1 MTKRSILKFL
11 LCLAFWF
18 AGQAFAVDSANLLP
32 PDQAFQ
38 FTAKVKK
45 ADRLM
50 LSWDIA
56 NGYYLYRHKFKVVLL
71 TPGIKMGEQS
81 FPSSHTKHDE
91 FFGDVEIYR
100 DHLEVEVLLQRQD
113 PKLNKLTL
121 AVAFQGCADVGVCY
135 MPIHKTLSFDLP
147 AESANERGAAPTIDK
162 ATPFISE
169 QNRIAASLKTGSVWF
184 IALSFLGFGILLAF
198 TPCIFPMLPILSGIV
213 VGQGSSMNT
222 RRAFWL
228 SLSYVLASALTY
240 TVFGVLAGL
249 FGSNLQALFQE
260 PWVIMAFSGIF
271 VLLAL
276 SMFGGFQ
283 VQIPAFIQTKVIA
296 ISSKQRGGKLL
307 GAVVMGILSALAIGP
322 CVTAPLTG
330 ALIYIG
336 QTGDAYLGGM
346 ALFALGIGMG
356 IPLLI
361 IGTYAGKWLPR
372 AGAWMAITKVIF
384 GMGLLAVA
392 VWLFSR
398 IISPAA
404 TLALWSLLVIFPVM
418 LMLWKKRWRG
428 AGLLTAAY
436 GILLW
441 VGVSTNQPDTLR
453 PLLCNVAVACE
464 EQLALTLKF
473 KKIGTVQE
481 LQHNLADAHA
491 KNRWVMLDFYAD
503 WCASCQEMA
512 LNTFA
517 DSRVREALSQV
528 VLLQVDV
535 TQNSPTVQALLRQF
549 KLIGPP
555 AILFFGQDQQER
567 NAYRVVGYL
576 KADKFLDIINQ
587 VFKVSLS

>member
-1 MTKRSILKFL
+1 MTKLSILKFL
-11 LCLAFWF
+11 FCLVFWF
-18 AGQAFAVDSANLLP
+18 AGQAYAVDSADLLS
-32 PDQAFQ
+32 PDQAFSV
-38 FTAKVKK
+38 TSKVKK

-56 NGYYLYRHKFKVVLL
+56 NGYYLYRNKFKCASL
-71 TPGIKMGEQS
+71 TPGINVGEQS
-81 FPSSHTKHDE
+81 FPASHTKHDN

-100 DHLEVEVLLQRQD
+100 DHLDVEALVQRQD
-113 PKLNKLTL
+113 PKLNKLVLEIT
-121 AVAFQGCADVGVCY
+121 FQGCADVGVCY
-135 MPIHKTLSFDLP
+135 MPIQKTVALDLP
-147 AESANERGAAPTIDK
+147 DESFHGWGTTSTPDQV
-162 ATPFISE
+162 TPFISE
-169 QNRIAASLKTGSVWF
+169 QNRIADSLKTGSVWL
-184 IALSFLGFGILLAF
+184 IMLSFLGFGLLLAF

-213 VGQGSSMNT
+213 VGQGSSLNT

-260 PWVIMAFSGIF
+260 PWVIMVFSGIF

-283 VQIPAFIQTKVIA
+283 VQIPAFIQTKVMA
-296 ISSKQRGGKLL
+296 ISSKQQGGKLL
-307 GAVVMGILSALAIGP
+307 GAVMMGILSALAIGP

-336 QTGDAYLGGM
+336 QTGDAYLGGI
-346 ALFALGIGMG
+346 ALFALGLGMG
-356 IPLLI
+356 LPLIL
-361 IGTYAGKWLPR
+361 IGTYTGKLLPR
-372 AGAWMAITKVIF
+372 AGVWMNITKVIF

-392 VWLFSR
+392 VWLLSR
-398 IISPAA
+398 IAPPTA

-428 AGLLTAAY
+428 AGLLTTAY
-436 GILLW
+436 GIFLW
-441 VGVSTNQPDTLR
+441 VGISTNQPAALR
-453 PLLCNVAVACE
+453 PLLCNAAIACE
-464 EQLALTLKF
+464 EQLALTLNF

-481 LQHNLADAHA
+481 LQHELADAHA
-491 KNRWVMLDFYAD
+491 QKRWLMLDFYAD
-503 WCASCQEMA
+503 WCAACAEMA

-528 VLLQVDV
+528 VLVQADV
-535 TQNSPTVQALLRQF
+535 TQNSPAVQALLRQF

-555 AILFFGQDQQER
+555 AILFFGPDQQER

-576 KADKFLDIINQ
+576 NADKFLDVINQ
-587 VFKVSLS
+587 VFHESLS

>member
-1 MTKRSILKFL
+1 MTKLSILKFL
-11 LCLAFWF
+11 FCLVFWF
-18 AGQAFAVDSANLLP
+18 AGQAYAVDSADLLS
-32 PDQAFQ
+32 PDQAFSV
-38 FTAKVKK
+38 TSKVKK

-56 NGYYLYRHKFKVVLL
+56 NGYYLYRNKFKFASL
-71 TPGIKMGEQS
+71 TPGINVGEQS
-81 FPSSHTKHDE
+81 FPASHTKHDN

-100 DHLEVEVLLQRQD
+100 DHLDVEALVQRQD
-113 PKLNKLTL
+113 PKLNKLVLEIT
-121 AVAFQGCADVGVCY
+121 FQGCADVGVCY
-135 MPIHKTLSFDLP
+135 MPIQKTVALDLP
-147 AESANERGAAPTIDK
+147 DESFHGWGTTSTPDQV
-162 ATPFISE
+162 TPFISE
-169 QNRIAASLKTGSVWF
+169 QNRIADSLKTGSVWL
-184 IALSFLGFGILLAF
+184 IMLSFLGFGLLLAF

-213 VGQGSSMNT
+213 VGQGSSLNT

-260 PWVIMAFSGIF
+260 PWVIMVFSGIF

-283 VQIPAFIQTKVIA
+283 VQIPAFIQTKVMA
-296 ISSKQRGGKLL
+296 ISSKQQGGKLL
-307 GAVVMGILSALAIGP
+307 GAVMMGILSALAIGP

-336 QTGDAYLGGM
+336 QTGDAYLGGI

-356 IPLLI
+356 IPLMI
-361 IGTYAGKWLPR
+361 VGTYTGKLLPR
-372 AGAWMAITKVIF
+372 AGVWMNITKVIF

-392 VWLFSR
+392 VWLLSR
-398 IISPAA
+398 IAPPTA

-428 AGLLTAAY
+428 AGLLTTAY
-436 GILLW
+436 GIFLW
-441 VGVSTNQPDTLR
+441 VGISTNQPAALR
-453 PLLCNVAVACE
+453 PLLCNAAIACE
-464 EQLALTLKF
+464 EQLALTLNF

-481 LQHNLADAHA
+481 LQHELADAHA
-491 KNRWVMLDFYAD
+491 QKRWLMLDFYAD
-503 WCASCQEMA
+503 WCAACAEMA

-528 VLLQVDV
+528 VLVQADV
-535 TQNSPTVQALLRQF
+535 TQNSPAVQALLRQF

-555 AILFFGQDQQER
+555 AILFFGPDQQER

-576 KADKFLDIINQ
+576 NADKFLDVINQ
-587 VFKVSLS
+587 VFHESLS

>member
-1 MTKRSILKFL
+1 MGQLAIQKFL

-18 AGQAFAVDSANLLP
+18 AGQALAVDSTDLLP

-38 FTAKVKK
+38 FIAKVQK
-45 ADRLM
+45 ADRLL

-56 NGYYLYRHKFKVVLL
+56 NGYYLYHHKFKVVSL
-71 TPGIKMGEQS
+71 TPGIKVGEQS
-81 FPSSHTKHDE
+81 FPASHIKHDG

-100 DHLEVEVLLQRQD
+100 DHLEAEVLLQRQD
-113 PKLNKLTL
+113 PRLNKLTL

-135 MPIHKTLSFDLP
+135 MPIKKTVSFDLP
-147 AESANERGAAPTIDK
+147 AESTNVKGVTPTMDK

-169 QNRIAASLKTGSVWF
+169 QNRIAASLKTGSLWF
-184 IALSFLGFGILLAF
+184 IALSFLGFGLLLAF

-213 VGQGSSMNT
+213 VGQGSNLNT

-240 TVFGVLAGL
+240 TVFGILAGL

-283 VQIPAFIQTKVIA
+283 VQIPAFIQTKVMA

-346 ALFALGIGMG
+346 ALFALGLGMG

-361 IGTYAGKWLPR
+361 IGTYAGKWLPK

-384 GMGLLAVA
+384 GIGLLAVA
-392 VWLFSR
+392 VWLLSR
-398 IISPAA
+398 VIPPTA
-404 TLALWSLLVIFPVM
+404 TLALWSLLVTFPVM
-418 LMLWKKRWRG
+418 LMLWKKRWQG
-428 AGLLTAAY
+428 AGLLAAAY

-441 VGVSTNQPDTLR
+441 MGISTNQPHALR
-453 PLLCNVAVACE
+453 PLLCNVAVACAD
-464 EQLALTLKF
+464 QLGLTLKF

-481 LQHNLADAHA
+481 LQHHLTEAHA
-491 KNRWVMLDFYAD
+491 NKQWVMLDFYAD
-503 WCASCQEMA
+503 WCATCAEMA

-517 DSRVREALSQV
+517 DPKVRAALSQV
-528 VLLQVDV
+528 VLVQADV
-535 TQNSPTVQALLRQF
+535 TQNSPAVQALLRQF
-549 KLIGPP
+549 RLIGPP
-555 AILFFGQDQQER
+555 AILFFGPDQQER
-567 NAYRVVGYL
+567 NAYRVVGYV
-576 KADKFLDIINQ
+576 KADKFLDIIDQ
-587 VFKVSLS
+587 VFKTPLF